1 MEPIL
6 TVRGMDKRFGAT
18 VALRAVDIDVYPG
31 EIRGLIGENGSG
43 KSTLTSIIAGMQK
56 ADAGEMRFH
65 GKLWQPAS
73 MIDALEHGVGMIVQ
87 ETGTIPGI
95 TVAENLFL
103 GETSQFRSKLGLV
116 SKRAMEQ
123 EARKALDV
131 IRAEHIRPGDL
142 AASLDLQERKLVE
155 VAKVMVKRPEIL
167 VVDETTTALSQKGRE
182 LLYRL
187 MNQLKDEGKA
197 VIFISHD
204 LDEIKSVCD
213 TLTVLR
219 DGNIIRH
226 FVKRT
231 GATPQSGS
239 TGSAGLA
246 SEGCA
251 PAGRACADA
260 QRRDCYG
267 EYDDDAIKT
276 SMIGREMQG
285 DYYRGDNEAS
295 WQEAVLLRAEHLTG
309 EGLKDVSLELHA
321 GEILG
326 IGGLSECGMH
336 ALGKALF
343 GAAKLTGGSVETEG
357 KLYANPEQATALG
370 VGYVSK
376 DRDTESL
383 CLQASIRDNIAI
395 GGLRHIR
402 KGKLIL
408 KKNETAYV
416 QKQVDALSIKC
427 RHMEQPVSAMSGG
440 NKQKVVFGKW
450 LGAGSRVLILDC
462 PTRGVDIGV
471 KQAMYQLIDQMK
483 KQGKAILI
491 VSEEMAELIGMCDR
505 LLVMKDGALQKEFTR
520 GGMRESEIIKYM
532 I

>member
-18 VALRAVDIDVYPG
+18 IALRQVDLDVYPG

-43 KSTLTSIIAGMQK
+43 KSTLTSIIAGIQK
-56 ADAGEMRFH
+56 ADAGEVRFH
-65 GKLWQPAS
+65 GKPWQPAS
-73 MIDALEHGVGMIVQ
+73 MIDALEQGIGMIVQ

-103 GETSQFRSKLGLV
+103 GESSRFRNRLGLV
-116 SKRAMEQ
+116 SRRAMER
-123 EARKALDV
+123 ESRKALDV
-131 IRAEHIRPGDL
+131 IHADHIQPETP
-142 AASLDLQERKLVE
+142 AAMLDLQERKLVE
-155 VAKVMVKRPEIL
+155 VAKVMVKKPEIL
-167 VVDETTTALSQKGRE
+167 VVDETTTALSQKGRA
-182 LLYRL
+182 LLYQL
-187 MNQLKDEGKA
+187 MESLKKQGKA

-204 LDEIKSVCD
+204 LDEIKQVCD

-219 DGNIIRH
+219 DGRIITH
-226 FVKRT
+226 FTR
-231 GATPQSGS
+231 
-239 TGSAGLA
+239 
-246 SEGCA
+246 EN
-251 PAGRACADA
+251 
-260 QRRDCYG
+260 
-267 EYDDDAIKT
+267 YDDGAIKT

-285 DYYRGDNEAS
+285 DYYRADSEPS
-295 WQEAVLLRAEHLTG
+295 WQDRVLLKADHLTG
-309 EGLKDVSLELHA
+309 SGLRDISLQIRA

-343 GAAKLTGGSVETEG
+343 GSATLEAGTVETEG
-357 KLYANPEQATALG
+357 KPYSDPRQATRLG

-376 DRDTESL
+376 ERDTESL
-383 CLQASIRDNIAI
+383 CQQASIRDNIAI
-395 GGLRHIR
+395 GGLMHIQ
-402 KGKLIL
+402 KKKLIL
-408 KKNETAYV
+408 KKRETAYV
-416 QKQVDALSIKC
+416 QRQVDALSIKC

-471 KQAMYQLIDQMK
+471 KQSMYQLITKMK
-483 KQGKAILI
+483 NEGKAILI
-491 VSEEMAELIGMCDR
+491 ISEEMAELIGMCDR
-505 LLVMKDGALQKEFTR
+505 LLVMKDGAVQREFLRGEMKEA
-520 GGMRESEIIKYM
+520 EIIRYM

>member
-1 MEPIL
+1 
-6 TVRGMDKRFGAT
+6 MDKRFGAT
-18 VALRAVDIDVYPG
+18 VALKSVDLDVYPG

-43 KSTLTSIIAGMQK
+43 KSTLTSIVAGIQR

-65 GKLWQPAS
+65 GKPWQPAS

-103 GETSQFRSKLGLV
+103 GETGQFRNRFGLV
-116 SKRAMEQ
+116 SRTAMEK

-131 IRAEHIRPGDL
+131 IRADHIHPGDL
-142 AASLDLQERKLVE
+142 TASLDLQERKLVE
-155 VAKVMVKRPEIL
+155 VAKVMVKKPEIL

-187 MNQLKDEGKA
+187 MEQLKAEGRA

-219 DGNIIRH
+219 DGSIIRH
-226 FVKRT
+226 FTKRT
-231 GATPQSGS
+231 GAAPQSES
-239 TGSAGLA
+239 AGSAGLA
-246 SEGCA
+246 SKGCA
-251 PAGRACADA
+251 PAGHACADA
-260 QRRDCYG
+260 QRRDCCD

-285 DYYRGDNEAS
+285 DYYRGDSEAS
-295 WQEAVLLRAEHLTG
+295 RQEAVLLKAEHLAG
-309 EGLKDVSLELHA
+309 EGLRDVSLELHA

-326 IGGLSECGMH
+326 VGGLSECGMH

-343 GAAKLTGGSVETEG
+343 GAANLESGTVQTEG
-357 KLYANPEQATALG
+357 KAYRSPEQATALG

-376 DRDTESL
+376 DRDMESL
-383 CLQASIRDNIAI
+383 CLAASIRDNIAI
-395 GGLRHIR
+395 GGLNHIK
-402 KGKLIL
+402 KGGLIF
-408 KKNETAYV
+408 KRNETAYV
-416 QKQVDALSIKC
+416 QKQVEALSIKC

-483 KQGKAILI
+483 RQGKAILI
-491 VSEEMAELIGMCDR
+491 ISEEMAELIGMCDR
-505 LLVMKDGALQKEFTR
+505 LLVMKDGAIQKAFTR
-520 GGMRESEIIKYM
+520 GSMSESEIIRYM

>member
-18 VALRAVDIDVYPG
+18 IALRQVDFDVYPG

-43 KSTLTSIIAGMQK
+43 KSTLTSIIAGIQK
-56 ADAGEMRFH
+56 ADAGEIRFH
-65 GKLWQPAS
+65 GQPWEPAS
-73 MIDALEHGVGMIVQ
+73 MIDALEHGIGMIVQ

-95 TVAENLFL
+95 SVAENLFL
-103 GETSQFRSKLGLV
+103 GEASRFRNKLGLV
-116 SKRAMEQ
+116 SRKAMEQ

-131 IRAEHIRPGDL
+131 IHADHIQPGTPTAL
-142 AASLDLQERKLVE
+142 LDLQERKLVE
-155 VAKVMVKRPEIL
+155 VAKVMVKKPEIL

-182 LLYRL
+182 LLYQL
-187 MNQLKDEGKA
+187 MESLKKEGKA

-204 LDEIKSVCD
+204 LDEIKQVCD

-219 DGNIIRH
+219 DGKIITH
-226 FVKRT
+226 FTK
-231 GATPQSGS
+231 
-239 TGSAGLA
+239 
-246 SEGCA
+246 
-251 PAGRACADA
+251 DN
-260 QRRDCYG
+260 
-267 EYDDDAIKT
+267 YDDDAIKT

-285 DYYRGDNEAS
+285 DYYRADNEPS
-295 WQEAVLLRAEHLTG
+295 WQEKVLLKADHLTG
-309 EGLKDVSLELHA
+309 SGLKDISLEIRA

-326 IGGLSECGMH
+326 VGGLSECGMH
-336 ALGKALF
+336 SLGKALF
-343 GAAKLTGGSVETEG
+343 GGAMLDSGTVETEG
-357 KLYANPEQATALG
+357 KAYSDPRRATALG

-376 DRDTESL
+376 ERDTESL
-383 CLQASIRDNIAI
+383 CQQASIRDNIAI
-395 GGLRHIR
+395 GGLKHIQ
-402 KGKLIL
+402 KKKLIL
-408 KKNETAYV
+408 KKRETAYV

-471 KQAMYQLIDQMK
+471 KQSMYQLITKMK
-483 KQGKAILI
+483 NEGKAILI
-491 VSEEMAELIGMCDR
+491 ISEEMAELIGMCDR
-505 LLVMKDGALQKEFTR
+505 LLVMKDGAVQKEFLR
-520 GGMRESEIIKYM
+520 GQMNEADIIRYM

>member
-6 TVRGMDKRFGAT
+6 TVRSMDKSFGAT
-18 VALRAVDIDVYPG
+18 FALRQIDLAVYPG

-43 KSTLTSIIAGMQK
+43 KSTLTSIIAGIQK
-56 ADAGEMRFH
+56 ADTGEMRFH
-65 GKLWQPAS
+65 GQPWHPAS
-73 MIDALEHGVGMIVQ
+73 MIDALEHGIGMIVQ

-103 GETSQFRSKLGLV
+103 GETDRFRNKLGLV
-116 SKRAMEQ
+116 SRKAMEK
-123 EARKALDV
+123 ESSKALDV
-131 IRAEHIRPGDL
+131 IHADHIKPGTL
-142 AASLDLQERKLVE
+142 TAMLDLQERKLVE
-155 VAKVMVKRPEIL
+155 VAKVMVKKPEIL

-182 LLYRL
+182 LLYQL
-187 MNQLKDEGKA
+187 MNSLKSEGKA

-204 LDEIKSVCD
+204 LDEIKQVCD

-219 DGNIIRH
+219 DGRIITH
-226 FVKRT
+226 FSK
-231 GATPQSGS
+231 
-239 TGSAGLA
+239 
-246 SEGCA
+246 EN
-251 PAGRACADA
+251 
-260 QRRDCYG
+260 
-267 EYDDDAIKT
+267 YDDDAIKT

-285 DYYRGDNEAS
+285 DYYRADNTPS
-295 WQEAVLLRAEHLTG
+295 WQEDVLLKADHLTG
-309 EGLKDVSLELHA
+309 SGLRDISLEVRA

-336 ALGKALF
+336 TLGKALF
-343 GAAKLTGGSVETEG
+343 GSALLTGGTVETEG
-357 KLYANPEQATALG
+357 KTYSDPRHAIRLG

-376 DRDTESL
+376 ESDTESL
-383 CLQASIRDNIAI
+383 CQQASIRDNIAI
-395 GGLRHIR
+395 GGLKHIQ
-402 KGKLIL
+402 KKKLIL
-408 KKNETAYV
+408 KKHETAYV

-471 KQAMYQLIDQMK
+471 KQSMYQLITRMK
-483 KQGKAILI
+483 QEGKAILI
-491 VSEEMAELIGMCDR
+491 ISEEMAELIGMCDR
-505 LLVMKDGALQKEFTR
+505 LLVMKDGAVQKEFLR
-520 GGMRESEIIKYM
+520 GQMNEADIIRYM

>member
-1 MEPIL
+1 M
-6 TVRGMDKRFGAT
+6 TVRGMDKCFGAT
-18 VALRAVDIDVYPG
+18 VALRNVDIDVYPG

-43 KSTLTSIIAGMQK
+43 KSTLTSIIAGIQK
-56 ADAGEMRFH
+56 ADAGEVRFH
-65 GKLWQPAS
+65 GQPWQPAS
-73 MIDALEHGVGMIVQ
+73 MIDALAHGVGMIVQ

-103 GETSQFRSKLGLV
+103 GETGQFRNRLGLV
-116 SKRAMEQ
+116 SRRAMEQ
-123 EARKALDV
+123 EACKALDL
-131 IRAEHIRPGDL
+131 IHADHIHPGDMTS
-142 AASLDLQERKLVE
+142 ALDLQERKLVE
-155 VAKVMVKRPEIL
+155 VARVMLKRPEIL

-187 MNQLKDEGKA
+187 MNQLKTEGRA

-219 DGNIIRH
+219 DGSIIRH
-226 FVKRT
+226 FTK
-231 GATPQSGS
+231 A
-239 TGSAGLA
+239 
-246 SEGCA
+246 
-251 PAGRACADA
+251 
-260 QRRDCYG
+260 

-276 SMIGREMQG
+276 GMIGREMRG
-285 DYYRGDNEAS
+285 DYYRSDMEAS
-295 WQEAVLLRAEHLTG
+295 RQEAVLLKAEHLAG
-309 EGLKDVSLELHA
+309 EGLEDVSLELHA

-326 IGGLSECGMH
+326 VGGLSECGMH

-343 GAAKLTGGSVETEG
+343 GAARLEGGAVETEG
-357 KLYANPEQATALG
+357 KPFASPEQATALG

-395 GGLRHIR
+395 GGLKHIK
-402 KGKLIL
+402 KGGLL
-408 KKNETAYV
+408 FKKNETAYV
-416 QKQVDALSIKC
+416 QKQVEALSIKC

-471 KQAMYQLIDQMK
+471 KQAMYQLIDRMK
-483 KQGKAILI
+483 QEGKAILI
-491 VSEEMAELIGMCDR
+491 ISEEMAELIGMCDR
-505 LLVMKDGALQKEFTR
+505 LLVMKDGAIQKEFTR
-520 GGMRESEIIKYM
+520 GGMSESEIIRYM

>member
-6 TVRGMDKRFGAT
+6 TVRGMDKSFGAT
-18 VALRAVDIDVYPG
+18 VALRQVDLDVYPG

-43 KSTLTSIIAGMQK
+43 KSTLTSIIAGIHK
-56 ADAGEMRFH
+56 ADAGEIRFR
-65 GKLWQPAS
+65 GKVWQPAS
-73 MIDALEHGVGMIVQ
+73 MIDALEHGIGMIVQ

-103 GETSQFRSKLGLV
+103 GETGRFRSKLGLIDR
-116 SKRAMEQ
+116 RALER

-131 IRAEHIRPGDL
+131 IHADHIQPGMTT
-142 AASLDLQERKLVE
+142 AMLDLQERKLVE
-155 VAKVMVKRPEIL
+155 VAKVMVKNPEIL

-182 LLYRL
+182 LLYQL
-187 MNQLKDEGKA
+187 MDSLKKEGKA

-204 LDEIKSVCD
+204 LDEIKQVCD

-219 DGNIIRH
+219 DGKIITH
-226 FVKRT
+226 FTK
-231 GATPQSGS
+231 
-239 TGSAGLA
+239 
-246 SEGCA
+246 
-251 PAGRACADA
+251 DH
-260 QRRDCYG
+260 
-267 EYDDDAIKT
+267 YDDDAIKT

-285 DYYRGDNEAS
+285 DYYRADSSAS
-295 WQEAVLLRAEHLTG
+295 WNDRILLKAEHLEG
-309 EGLKDVSLELHA
+309 SGLKDVSLELHE

-326 IGGLSECGMH
+326 VGGLSECGMH
-336 ALGKALF
+336 TLGKALF
-343 GAAKLTGGSVETEG
+343 GSALLTGGTVETEG
-357 KLYANPEQATALG
+357 KKYTNPRRATKLG

-376 DRDTESL
+376 ERDTESL
-383 CLQASIRDNIAI
+383 CQQASIRDNIAI
-395 GGLRHIR
+395 AGLKHI
-402 KGKLIL
+402 
-408 KKNETAYV
+408 KKAGLVFRWRERQYV

-471 KQAMYQLIDQMK
+471 KQSMYQLITQMK
-483 KQGKAILI
+483 KEGKAILI
-491 VSEEMAELIGMCDR
+491 ISEEMAELIGMCDR
-505 LLVMKDGALQKEFTR
+505 LLVMKDGAMQKEFLR
-520 GGMRESEIIKYM
+520 GQMNEADIIRYM

>member
-18 VALRAVDIDVYPG
+18 VALKAVDIDIYPG

-43 KSTLTSIIAGMQK
+43 KSTLTSIIAGMQR
-56 ADAGEMRFH
+56 ADAGDMSFH
-65 GKLWQPAS
+65 GKPWQPAS
-73 MIDALEHGVGMIVQ
+73 MIDALERGVGMIVQ

-103 GETSQFRSKLGLV
+103 GETSQFRNRLGLV

-131 IRAEHIRPGDL
+131 IRAEHIQPGDMT
-142 AASLDLQERKLVE
+142 ASLDLQERKLVE
-155 VAKVMVKRPEIL
+155 VAKVMVKKPEIL

-187 MNQLKDEGKA
+187 MNQLKAEGKA
-197 VIFISHD
+197 VVFISHD

-219 DGNIIRH
+219 DGNIICH
-226 FVKRT
+226 FTK
-231 GATPQSGS
+231 P
-239 TGSAGLA
+239 
-246 SEGCA
+246 
-251 PAGRACADA
+251 
-260 QRRDCYG
+260 

-295 WQEAVLLRAEHLTG
+295 RQEAVLLRAEHLTG
-309 EGLKDVSLELHA
+309 EGLRDVSLEVHA

-326 IGGLSECGMH
+326 VGGLSECGMH
-336 ALGKALF
+336 TLGKALF
-343 GAAKLTGGSVETEG
+343 GAARLTGGSVETEG
-357 KLYANPEQATALG
+357 KAYANPGQATALG

-376 DRDTESL
+376 DRDMESL

-395 GGLRHIR
+395 AGLKHIKKGGLLFR
-402 KGKLIL
+402 
-408 KKNETAYV
+408 KNETAYV

-450 LGAGSRVLILDC
+450 LGAGSKVLILDC

-471 KQAMYQLIDQMK
+471 KQAMYQLIDRMK

-491 VSEEMAELIGMCDR
+491 ISEEMAELIGMCDR
-505 LLVMKDGALQKEFTR
+505 LLVMKDGAFQREFTR
-520 GGMRESEIIKYM
+520 GGMSESEIIQYM

>member
-1 MEPIL
+1 MPQYLLKCEDVHKSFGITKAL
-6 TVRGMDKRFGAT
+6 DGVDFCVERGK
-18 VALRAVDIDVYPG
+18 IH
-31 EIRGLIGENGSG
+31 GLIGENGSG
-43 KSTLTSIIAGMQK
+43 KSTLANIIGRIYAADKGKFTLRGETWTPKSPQEAFSDGVSI
-56 ADAGEMRFH
+56 
-65 GKLWQPAS
+65 
-73 MIDALEHGVGMIVQ
+73 IVQ
-87 ETGTIPGI
+87 ETGTILSI

-103 GETSQFRSKLGLV
+103 GETGQFRNKLGLV

-131 IRAEHIRPGDL
+131 IRAEHIQPADMT
-142 AASLDLQERKLVE
+142 ASLDLQERKLVE
-155 VAKVMVKRPEIL
+155 VAKVMVKQPELL
-167 VVDETTTALSQKGRE
+167 VVDETTTALSQTGRE

-187 MNQLKDEGKA
+187 MNQLKAEGKA

-219 DGNIIRH
+219 DGSIIRH
-226 FVKRT
+226 FTK
-231 GATPQSGS
+231 A
-239 TGSAGLA
+239 
-246 SEGCA
+246 
-251 PAGRACADA
+251 
-260 QRRDCYG
+260 
-267 EYDDDAIKT
+267 EYDDDAFKT

-295 WQEAVLLRAEHLTG
+295 RQEAVLLKADHLTG
-309 EGLKDVSLELHA
+309 EGLNDVCLELHA

-326 IGGLSECGMH
+326 VGGLSECGMH

-343 GAAKLTGGSVETEG
+343 GAARLEGGTVQTEG
-357 KLYANPEQATALG
+357 RAYASPEQATSLG

-383 CLQASIRDNIAI
+383 CLAASIRDNSAI
-395 GGLRHIR
+395 GGLKHIK
-402 KGKLIL
+402 KGGLLFKR
-408 KKNETAYV
+408 NETAYV
-416 QKQVDALSIKC
+416 QRQVDSLSIKC
-427 RHMEQPVSAMSGG
+427 RHMDQPVSAMSGG

-471 KQAMYQLIDQMK
+471 KQAMYRLIDRMK
-483 KQGKAILI
+483 REGKAILI
-491 VSEEMAELIGMCDR
+491 ISEEMAELIGMCDR
-505 LLVMKDGALQKEFTR
+505 LLVMKDGAIQREFMR
-520 GGMRESEIIKYM
+520 GSMSESEIIRYM